1 MADQFANV
9 ADKTAPA
16 DRWVMLTASA
26 SPLEFLPR
34 YIICTVAGDITI
46 EDGAAKA
53 MVLTAPPVNTPLPLR
68 PYKVTAVTGTFYAL
82 Y

>member
-9 ADKTAPA
+9 ADKTAPV
-16 DRWVMLTASA
+16 DRWVLLTASA
-26 SPLEFLPR
+26 SPLAFVPR
-34 YIICTVAGDITI
+34 SIICTVAGNITI
-46 EDGAAKA
+46 EDGAATA

>member
-9 ADKTAPA
+9 ADKTATA
-16 DRWVMLTASA
+16 DRWVLLTASA
-26 SPLEFLPR
+26 SPLAFLPR
-34 YIICTVAGDITI
+34 YIICTVAGNITI
-46 EDGAAKA
+46 EDGAATA

>member
-16 DRWVMLTASA
+16 DRWVLLTASA
-26 SPLEFLPR
+26 SPLAFLPR
-34 YIICTVAGDITI
+34 SIICTVAGNITI
-46 EDGAAKA
+46 EDGAATA

-68 PYKVTAVTGTFYAL
+68 PYTVTAVTGTFYAL

>member
-16 DRWVMLTASA
+16 DRWVLLTASA
-26 SPLEFLPR
+26 SPLAFLPR
-34 YIICTVAGDITI
+34 SIICTVAGNITI
-46 EDGAAKA
+46 EDGAATA